1 MPEDIA
7 YEMYKRAV
15 GVCQALYDP
24 SEIVYGVNQQGF
36 FDFKH
41 DISGLLQEV
50 GMELRS
56 GREEGGPG
64 KQWVILVN
72 NDPNDV
78 ALQASDLT
86 PLEIAYYREV
96 IQAIMSSYPAN
107 SIGSTRALRLTT
119 TLKANMT
126 RLAAEALLGSLTSRG
141 WLAKS
146 KRGRYSLAPRAMMEL
161 ETYLRQEFEEWV
173 HKCRKCEGMILS
185 GVVCNHGNCDTHLHE
200 YCYDLLRRSAR
211 NACPTCTTSFADH
224 PPRPVGEG
232 AVPRIEDDWQGGG
245 NGKKR
250 KRASRGGQSA
260 AQEDEEQ
267 SEGEEEE
274 GGVPDSMDGV
284 GEGKENWASS
294 RSRVARGTVIPE
306 TQLEDDDGE
315 EDEDHE
321 TKPLA
326 RRRR

>member
-1 MPEDIA
+1 M
-7 YEMYKRAV
+7 
-15 GVCQALYDP
+15 LYA
-24 SEIVYGVNQQGF
+24 ITATVRL
-36 FDFKH
+36 FKL
-41 DISGLLQEV
+41 S
-50 GMELRS
+50 R
-56 GREEGGPG
+56 GREA
-64 KQWVILVN
+64 
-72 NDPNDV
+72 D
-78 ALQASDLT
+78 
-86 PLEIAYYREV
+86 
-96 IQAIMSSYPAN
+96 
-107 SIGSTRALRLTT
+107 
-119 TLKANMT
+119 
-126 RLAAEALLGSLTSRG
+126 TSAG
-141 WLAKS
+141 
-146 KRGRYSLAPRAMMEL
+146 
-161 ETYLRQEFEEWV
+161 
-173 HKCRKCEGMILS
+173 
-185 GVVCNHGNCDTHLHE
+185 DTHLHE

-284 GEGKENWASS
+284 GEGKVNSTRYAVDWEAYYGGQENWASS